1 MIYMV
6 AIFCQ
11 GCNASLGSKTR
22 LNHMRLPMVDIKG
35 CSREASSFLFEMYL
49 DGTFIISDLYSV
61 LERV

>member
-22 LNHMRLPMVDIKG
+22 LNHMRLSMMEIKG
-35 CSREASSFLFEMYL
+35 CSHEASSFLFEMYS
-49 DGTFIISDLYSV
+49 DGTFIITELYSV